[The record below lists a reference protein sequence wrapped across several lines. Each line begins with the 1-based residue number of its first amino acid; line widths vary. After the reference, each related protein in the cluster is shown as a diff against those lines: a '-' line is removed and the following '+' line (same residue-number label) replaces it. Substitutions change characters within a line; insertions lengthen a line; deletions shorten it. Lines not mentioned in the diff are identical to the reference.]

1 MKIQRSTEEWNKI
14 VKEKDDRILLLET
27 KLTNMVNKN
36 RALYSHIRIVNDVND
51 AHQKLNGVLQRKL
64 SEANNKFE
72 KMEKD
77 RLNAGRQAGYDD

>member
-36 RALYSHIRIVNDVND
+36 RTLYSHIRSVNDVND

>member
-36 RALYSHIRIVNDVND
+36 RALYSHIISVNDVND

-64 SEANNKFE
+64 SEVNNKFE
-72 KMEKD
+72 KMQKD

>member
-14 VKEKDDRILLLET
+14 IKEKDNRILLLET

-36 RALYSHIRIVNDVND
+36 RALYSHIRSVNVVND

-64 SEANNKFE
+64 SEVNNKFE
-72 KMEKD
+72 KMQKD

>member
-27 KLTNMVNKN
+27 KLTNMLNKN
-36 RALYSHIRIVNDVND
+36 HIRSVNDVND

>member
-36 RALYSHIRIVNDVND
+36 RALYSHIRSVNDIND
-51 AHQKLNGVLQRKL
+51 AHKKLNGVLQRKL

-72 KMEKD
+72 TMEKD

>member
-1 MKIQRSTEEWNKI
+1 MIIQKTTEQWNTI
-14 VKEKDDRILLLET
+14 VKEKDDRIKLLET

-36 RALYSHIRIVNDVND
+36 RALYSHIRSVNDVND

-72 KMEKD
+72 KMEQD
-77 RLNAGRQAGYDD
+77 RLNVGRKAGFDV

>member
-1 MKIQRSTEEWNKI
+1 MLIGVLNT
-14 VKEKDDRILLLET
+14 DLYLLI
-27 KLTNMVNKN
+27 K
-36 RALYSHIRIVNDVND
+36 LYSHIRSVNDVND

-72 KMEKD
+72 KMQQD

>member
-1 MKIQRSTEEWNKI
+1 MIIQKTTEQWNTI
-14 VKEKDDRILLLET
+14 VKEKDDKIKLLET
-27 KLTNMVNKN
+27 KLTNMVNNN
-36 RALYSHIRIVNDVND
+36 RALYSHIRSVNDVND